1 MAETQVKD
9 STYMEVIDNL
19 ALLLL
24 LTSAIT
30 GSCTLLFGSRV
41 GTVMSISFSLFDSLV
56 LTAFVRRI
64 VSSFSSL
71 LVVSIRMFGVDAF
84 VKVFVFI
91 IVFKVV
97 PIKVLNGDEDCTF
110 FVILPAK
117 VVRGDSMIP
126 VMTTGVFTLS
136 AVIAFGFGSVED
148 ILISVTTPVATI
160 ILESVLA
167 TLSVITGFAVECVSS
182 PITTIGS
189 EVEDDPGFSVVLT
202 SGFVVEDSNG
212 FSCVLG

>member
-84 VKVFVFI
+84 VIVFVFI

-148 ILISVTTPVATI
+148 ILISVTTVATI